1 MSSSSGIVVWKWN
14 SCKFNNYHSC
24 KNWEV
29 FFQKISMVSV
39 FHKSSIFGL
48 QFSTSLWFLVFQKIK
63 VGIAKQR
70 ELHILTFWTDA
81 IIYQVFIFVF
91 IQSSFILIGG
101 PAGVFAVYSFFRWV
115 KFSFPRATC
124 KLTCTLPFWLGE
136 TYWLTRNPHST
147 KIFTYSRN
155 LKSFKFF

>member
-29 FFQKISMVSV
+29 FFQEISMVSV

-48 QFSTSLWFLVFQKIK
+48 QFSTSLWSLVFQKIK

-70 ELHILTFWTDA
+70 ELHSLTFWTKS
-81 IIYQVFIFVF
+81 IIYQVFVFVF

-101 PAGVFAVYSFFRWV
+101 PAGVFAVYSFFHWV
-115 KFSFPRATC
+115 KFSFPLATC
-124 KLTCTLPFWLGE
+124 KLTW
-136 TYWLTRNPHST
+136 YLTFLTGGDILTDTQS
-147 KIFTYSRN
+147 
-155 LKSFKFF
+155 SFHKNFHIL

>member
-29 FFQKISMVSV
+29 FFQEISMVSV

-48 QFSTSLWFLVFQKIK
+48 QFSTSLWSLVFQKIK

-70 ELHILTFWTDA
+70 ELHSLTFWTNA
-81 IIYQVFIFVF
+81 IIYQVFVFVF

-101 PAGVFAVYSFFRWV
+101 PAGVFAVYSFFHWV

-124 KLTCTLPFWLGE
+124 KLTW
-136 TYWLTRNPHST
+136 YLTFLTGGDILTDTQS
-147 KIFTYSRN
+147 
-155 LKSFKFF
+155 SFHKNFHIL

>member
-1 MSSSSGIVVWKWN
+1 MSNSSGIVVWKWN

-29 FFQKISMVSV
+29 FFQEISMVSV

-48 QFSTSLWFLVFQKIK
+48 QFSTSLWSLVFQKIK

-101 PAGVFAVYSFFRWV
+101 PAGVFAVYSFFHWV
-115 KFSFPRATC
+115 KFSFPPATC
-124 KLTCTLPFWLGE
+124 KLTW
-136 TYWLTRNPHST
+136 YLTFLTGGDILTATQS
-147 KIFTYSRN
+147 
-155 LKSFKFF
+155 SFHKNFHIL